1 MIVSKL
7 SASIESLQTLEWL
20 ERAVLGKAKGDPS
33 ILTDEGF
40 VRAVLA
46 EAKKLIGAVGT
57 AINTKEFKRRLR
69 RSTNVDW
76 KGATTAQRNKA
87 LTQVSNLLKGLPTI
101 FLPAITAVLDLQG
114 KTVVGATHKV
124 LGKKFKKLSVIPTFV
139 AENKTAIEAISRT
152 TSIFFKPEYEAQALR
167 FRSRAQSVISRG
179 LKRGFGRVQIGEDL
193 RNEFIEVALHRNYW
207 ETVAAVHVN
216 RGRSFSAAVSYAKG
230 GVTSYEV
237 LAVLDERTTDV
248 CRMMNGTILSV
259 DSALDSFEAFE
270 DATDLDEVKAVS
282 NPFMRRQGN
291 SIVLPSGTRVATV
304 GARGGFSKVLSS
316 TKMNTNGINMPPYH
330 YRCRT
335 TVVPVFEES
344 K

>member
-1 MIVSKL
+1 MASKL
-7 SASIESLQTLEWL
+7 SSSIKSLETLEWL
-20 ERAVLGKAKGDPS
+20 EHAILGKAKEDPS

-57 AINTKEFKRRLR
+57 AINTKEFRRRLR

-76 KGATTAQRNKA
+76 KGATTAQRDRA
-87 LTQVSNLLKGLPTI
+87 LTQVANLLKGLPTV
-101 FLPAITAVLDLQG
+101 FLPEVTAVLDSQG
-114 KTVVGATHKV
+114 KSVVGATHKA

-139 AENKTAIEAISRT
+139 AENQAAIEAISQT

-167 FRSRAQSVISRG
+167 FRSRAQSTIARG
-179 LKRGFGRVQIGEDL
+179 LRQGFGRVQIGEDL
-193 RNEFIEVALHRNYW
+193 RDEFIEAALHQSYW

-216 RGRSFSAAVSYAKG
+216 RGRSFSAAVSYAQG

-237 LAVLDERTTDV
+237 VAVLDERTTDV

-259 DSALDSFEAFE
+259 DSALDSFDSFE
-270 DATDLDEVKAVS
+270 DAKDIDEVKAVS
-282 NPFMRRQGN
+282 NPFMRREGD

-304 GARGGFSKVLSS
+304 GPRGGFSKVLSS